1 MLPASHE
8 PLKDDSAFSSFWFE
22 WVITSSL
29 STTPNSIRRN
39 RQLLLDIFPKT
50 PIIERNTQPMS
61 THLLST
67 YVIVVLI
74 ISVLVLKDLIVVET
88 AKVKVK

>member
-1 MLPASHE
+1 MTQN
-8 PLKDDSAFSSFWFE
+8 D
-22 WVITSSL
+22 
-29 STTPNSIRRN
+29 IRRN
-39 RQLLLDIFPKT
+39 RQLLLDIFPKA

-61 THLLST
+61 THLLFT